1 MTETVNIFRQYRLE
15 LDGRCYT
22 FDAVQGLL
30 TTLDDSSDDPDIGGL
45 VHVVC
50 DYGVVPQL
58 REVSSK
64 PRYAHSMLSR
74 ELREAGEAMP
84 ASAVVVDNQHSLD
97 DRTNLLLYQVVDRAT
112 YSRYV
117 RLVDQS
123 TEACLLH
130 SFDRLYVVAARHY
143 RKSAALLLFVHHEVI
158 DLVAVD
164 RGQVVGF
171 RRLTGMVNGK
181 FREER
186 LHHLVD
192 QAKSLQ
198 QQVRVPFQ
206 QVSVLHF
213 LLPDARP
220 ESWCAEMADS
230 LKLPLVESPSAQYA
244 LDGEPRRSEILP
256 LLSKLNYRNS
266 SAPIKNRWLAA
277 TVALMP
283 IVALGLFFA
292 NAAVFSSY
300 ALATLDSRKVS
311 AEIASLETM
320 IEEGNQ
326 REKVELP
333 PYSTYFTAAEQ
344 LKQAQELPGYDEL
357 LARLVSVFQ
366 DIKALQLDGIR
377 LQYPPLVSRE
387 PVRRVAKLVA
397 TPAKTVTATLQGVI
411 IADPHA
417 ALDIYSKVNTRL
429 KSVGFAVNDSQIETG
444 DLATVFTLTLEVPAN
459 EK

>member
-1 MTETVNIFRQYRLE
+1 MTETANVFRQYRLE
-15 LDGRCYT
+15 LDGRCYA

-30 TTLDDSSDDPDIGGL
+30 TTLADSLDDADIGGL
-45 VHVVC
+45 VDVVS

-64 PRYAHSMLSR
+64 PRYAHSILSR

-84 ASAVVVDNQHSLD
+84 ASVVVVDNQHSLD
-97 DRTNLLLYQVVDRAT
+97 DRTNLLFYQVVDRAT
-112 YSRYV
+112 YSRYA
-117 RLVDQS
+117 RMVDQS

-130 SFDRLYVVAARHY
+130 SLGRLYVVAARQY

-186 LHHLVD
+186 LYHLID

-220 ESWCAEMADS
+220 ESWPAEVADS
-230 LKLPLVESPSAQYA
+230 LKLPLVESPSVHYA

-256 LLSKLNYRNS
+256 LLSKLNFRNS
-266 SAPIKNRWLAA
+266 SAPRKNRWLAA

-283 IVALGLFFA
+283 IVALGLFLA

-300 ALATLDSRKVS
+300 ALATLDSRKLSV
-311 AEIASLETM
+311 EIASLET
-320 IEEGNQ
+320 ILEEGDQ

-333 PYSTYFTAAEQ
+333 GYSTYFTAAEQ

-357 LARLVSVFQ
+357 LNRFVSVLQ
-366 DIKALQLDGIR
+366 DIKALQLEGVR

-387 PVRRVAKLVA
+387 PARRVGKPA
-397 TPAKTVTATLQGVI
+397 TTPTKIVTATLQGVI
-411 IADPHA
+411 VADPHA
-417 ALDIYSKVNTRL
+417 ALDIYSNVNTRL
-429 KSVGFAVNDSQIETG
+429 KTVGFTVNDSQIETG
-444 DLATVFTLTLEVPAN
+444 DIATVFTLTLEVPAN